1 LNSDLLQ
8 GFYLGDLLIEP
19 LKGQVSSR
27 AGSRH
32 LPPKAVEVL
41 LCLANHPGE
50 LVTREALLEAVWG
63 SDHGSH
69 EALGHAVSSIRHA
82 LDDHPDVPHFIQ
94 TLRRRGYR
102 LAVSPVPLAENTD
115 SIVLGAGNSL
125 GASDFGLIEN
135 LQRRGVFETALAYL
149 IVGWLLIQI
158 ADIVF
163 AQLHLPEWTAT
174 FVTVF
179 VIAGFPIAVILSWF
193 LEYRDGRA
201 VLDQISP
208 LASRRRRF
216 SRTYRSVVGALAVA
230 SVLVFV
236 YDRNIGLPRA
246 DSLVPNATIDLDIEQ
261 PISDSSIAVLPF
273 HNNDGSEE
281 SQVLADGLV
290 DDVITRLSRV
300 PGLLV
305 SSRGDSFTLEPNSAS
320 RLVRQRLRVAMFL
333 EGSVEIA
340 ADKIRVIV
348 QLINS
353 ADGFH
358 ILSRSFDLPRQDF
371 FAIRD
376 EITSL
381 TVSSLRA
388 TLPELTQEMTSTF
401 GHDPDLNAYILYRRG
416 IDESR
421 KPVSSTTIASALGWF
436 DASLDIDPDYAAAY
450 AGICSTLASSY
461 QVIKDPES
469 VPNAEAACGKALQL
483 NPNLDVVHTALGE
496 LYSLTGAYDSAEVAY
511 LKALSINARS
521 VSSLTGLGDVYRLQ
535 QRPEE
540 AEATIRSAIGLQPG
554 NWAPYNALG
563 YFYYQQGRFA
573 EAAEQFRHVVSLD
586 SQNIAGIGNMAASYM
601 MAGQFAAAAPAFQMA
616 ITVEPQSSTYS
627 NLGLMYYYLGR
638 YDDAADALRG
648 AIDLAPKDHVAWS
661 NLGDI
666 LFADGKPDD
675 AHAAFATAEDLISGK
690 LAVNPNDPNTLIDLA
705 WVDAMLGKDT
715 EALQLIGKAS
725 AALPDDPFAHFIAGL
740 IHNRAGRTDSAL
752 DSLETAIAEGYSPT
766 ILEVEPHLMSLRGN
780 PRFKALIAAD

>member
-8 GFYLGDLLIEP
+8 GFYLGDLFVEP
-19 LKGQVSSR
+19 LKGQVTGR
-27 AGSRH
+27 AGSEH
-32 LPPKAVEVL
+32 LPPKALEVL
-41 LCLANHPGE
+41 LCLARDPGE

-63 SDHGSH
+63 SDHGSP
-69 EALGHAVSSIRHA
+69 EALGHAISSLRHA
-82 LDDHPDVPHFIQ
+82 LNDHPDNPQFIQ
-94 TLRRRGYR
+94 TLPRRGYR
-102 LAVSPVPLAENTD
+102 LAVKPIPLSQDTA
-115 SIVLGAGNSL
+115 SIVLGAGNKL
-125 GASDFGLIEN
+125 GASDTGLFEN

-163 AQLHLPEWTAT
+163 SQLHLPEWAAT

-201 VLDQISP
+201 VLDNASP

-216 SRTYRSVVGALAVA
+216 SRTYRSVIFALVVA
-230 SVLVFV
+230 SALVFV
-236 YDRNIGLPRA
+236 YDKNFGLPRA
-246 DSLVPNATIDLDIEQ
+246 DKPVPESLIVRENEPL
-261 PISDSSIAVLPF
+261 ISDSSIAVLPF

-305 SSRGDSFTLEPNSAS
+305 SSRGDSFTLAPNSAS
-320 RLVRQRLRVAMFL
+320 RLVRQRLRVAMYL

-358 ILSRSFDLPRQDF
+358 ILSRSFDRPRQDF

-376 EITSL
+376 EIASL

-388 TLPELTQEMTSTF
+388 TLPELTQDMTSTL

-421 KPVSSTTIASALGWF
+421 KPMSVSTIASALGWF
-436 DASLDIDPDYAAAY
+436 DAALNIDPDYAAAY
-450 AGICSTLASSY
+450 AGICSTLASGY
-461 QVIKDPES
+461 RVMKDPES
-469 VPNAEAACGKALQL
+469 APKAEAACGTALQL

-496 LYSLTGAYDSAEVAY
+496 LYSLTGRYDEAEAAY
-511 LKALSINARS
+511 LKALSINPRS
-521 VSSLTGLGDVYRLQ
+521 VVSLTGLGDVYRLQ
-535 QRPEE
+535 QRAHE
-540 AEATIRSAIGLQPG
+540 AEETIQSAIGLQPG

-573 EAAEQFRHVVSLD
+573 EAAEQFRLVVALD
-586 SQNIAGIGNMAASYM
+586 GQNIAGIGNMAASYM
-601 MAGQFAAAAPAFQMA
+601 MAGQFAAAAPAFKMA
-616 ITVEPQSSTYS
+616 IAVEPRSSTYS

-638 YDDAADALRG
+638 YDDAANALRG
-648 AIDLAPKDHVAWS
+648 AIDLAPRDHVAWS

-666 LFADGKPDD
+666 LFADGKPDE
-675 AHAAFATAEDLISGK
+675 ASAAFGTAEKLISGE
-690 LAVNPNDPNTLIDLA
+690 LAVNPNDPNILIDLA
-705 WVDAMLGKDT
+705 WVDAMLDRDT
-715 EALQLIGKAS
+715 EAMELITRAS

-752 DSLETAIAEGYSPT
+752 DALETAIAQGYSPT
-766 ILEVEPHLMSLRGN
+766 ILAVEPHLMSLKGN
-780 PRFKALIAAD
+780 PRFDALMAAD